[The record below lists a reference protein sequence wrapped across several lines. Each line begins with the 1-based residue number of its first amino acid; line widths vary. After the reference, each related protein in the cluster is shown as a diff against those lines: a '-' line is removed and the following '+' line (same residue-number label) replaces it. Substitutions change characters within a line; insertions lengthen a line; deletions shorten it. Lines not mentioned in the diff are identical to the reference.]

1 MLVSLHHFL
10 PLFVFQCFFSPVV
23 RLLLVHVYVNS
34 KCSSVCTMARVIQAL
49 DGERIKDFSSILY
62 DLLKRQ
68 DSLEM
73 SLNQVIKSLEEM
85 TTKHRLLSEEV
96 VRLQRVVALNNVVI
110 ALKRDANGEF
120 EPVSIQKIVKEII
133 QQTSLIPNKRSCPSD
148 Q

>member
-1 MLVSLHHFL
+1 
-10 PLFVFQCFFSPVV
+10 
-23 RLLLVHVYVNS
+23 
-34 KCSSVCTMARVIQAL
+34 MARVIQAL

-120 EPVSIQKIVKEII
+120 EPVSIQKIVEEII